1 MMRRRFKGSS
11 DPNVIV
17 LEDLFP
23 LTNIKLS
30 TELKE
35 DPTPSKS
42 SFREFVFEGE
52 GRHLEFL
59 ETHLDSLSDFGWR
72 MGDPLMEGDT
82 ELRIF
87 RKQEVGF
94 REFIEIPVLRSWH
107 DLSNHFVLAN
117 RVKLT
122 IKRDNSNIFEMLCD
136 VGSETHNHDLL
147 QIESPD
153 RVIILPERYGI
164 LN

>member
-30 TELKE
+30 TELKG
-35 DPTPSKS
+35 DAVHSKPN
-42 SFREFVFEGE
+42 FREFVFEGE
-52 GRHLEFL
+52 ERHLQFL
-59 ETHLDSLSDFGWR
+59 ENNLEGLRDLGWR

-87 RKQEVGF
+87 RKQEVNF

-117 RVKLT
+117 RVKL
-122 IKRDNSNIFEMLCD
+122 IVKKDNSNILEMLCD
-136 VGSETHNHDLL
+136 ISSETYSQDLL
-147 QIESPD
+147 QMESPSQ
-153 RVIILPERYGI
+153 VIVLPEGYEI